1 MRKADNVTLSDI
13 YERNLFYVCDD
24 LEEMQEIARNG
35 FKCVQTLDD
44 DKNQLGKLV
53 LNSGPLLSGPEID
66 NFGHLGSKPLS

>member
-24 LEEMQEIARNG
+24 LEEMQEIARSG

-53 LNSGPLLSGPEID
+53 LNSGPLLSGLEID